1 MNILIIGGC
10 GYTGSVLTSKI
21 LKLNHTVTVVD
32 AQWFGNYLI
41 KDPSLKII
49 KADIRDHNAI
59 NFEGFD
65 SVIHLANIANDPSVE
80 LNPLLSWEVNVL
92 ATHSLIEKAIKN
104 SVKQF
109 IFASSG
115 SVYGVK
121 KEEKVNEDLE
131 LVPISYYN
139 KTKMIAERILLSYKD
154 KIKVHCIRPATVC
167 GYSPRMRFDLTVN
180 MFIKQAFVE
189 KKITVFGGEQ
199 IRPNIHVN
207 DLANVYI
214 HFLNN
219 SQLDAGFYNAG
230 FENLSIL
237 EVANLVSE
245 KIPTKIE
252 IKENSKDIRSY
263 RQNSDKLL
271 NTGFK
276 KNFSVK
282 HAIDEV
288 YNKFLNKEIED
299 KENCYTV
306 DWMKKIKI

>member
-21 LKLNHTVTVVD
+21 LKLNHTVTVID

-41 KDPSLKII
+41 KDPNLKII
-49 KADIRDHNAI
+49 KTDIRDHSSI

-65 SVIHLANIANDPSVE
+65 TVIHLANIANDPSVE

-92 ATHSLIEKAIKN
+92 ATHALIEKAVRS

-121 KEEKVNEDLE
+121 AEEKVTEDLE

-180 MFIKQAFVE
+180 MFIKQAFIE

-207 DLANVYI
+207 DLADVYI
-214 HFLNN
+214 HFMNN

-237 EVANLVSE
+237 EVANLVSK
-245 KIPTKIE
+245 KIPTEIE
-252 IKENSKDIRSY
+252 VKKNNKDIRSY

-282 HAIDEV
+282 HAIEEV
-288 YNKFLNKEIED
+288 YNKFFNKKIED

>member
-21 LKLNHTVTVVD
+21 LKLNHTVTVID

-41 KDPSLKII
+41 KDPNLKII
-49 KADIRDHNAI
+49 KTDIRDHSSI

-65 SVIHLANIANDPSVE
+65 TVIHLANIANDPSVE

-92 ATHSLIEKAIKN
+92 ATHALIEKAVRS

-121 KEEKVNEDLE
+121 AEEKVTEDLE

-180 MFIKQAFVE
+180 MFIKQAFIE

-207 DLANVYI
+207 DLADVYI
-214 HFLNN
+214 HFMNN

-237 EVANLVSE
+237 EVANLVSK
-245 KIPTKIE
+245 KIPTEIE
-252 IKENSKDIRSY
+252 VKKNNKDIRSY

-282 HAIDEV
+282 HAIEEV